1 MKQYAIAFAA
11 AGLLAS
17 ASAIAQEHDH
27 SAHDKPETAAKTEA
41 AAKPHGMTMQHG
53 EAAGMR
59 GKGMKMS
66 AEQMQAHHLQML
78 QSIIDGAWRSEAN
91 KARDAYRHPLGT
103 LAFFGVSPHSKVVEV
118 WPGAGWYAEILVPYA
133 THHGSYTAAVNDP
146 AKMAS
151 ERSREYYAKQN
162 QALREKF
169 AADAETYG
177 KAQVLEFDPAAPVLG
192 KPGSADVVLTFRNVH
207 NWRMSNQAEG
217 MFKAFFAVLKKGGTL
232 GVVEHRADKDV
243 PADDK
248 SGYVSEAQVI
258 ALAKQAGF
266 VFAGRSEINAN
277 GNDSKDY
284 PDGVW
289 TLPPTYRLGD
299 TDRAK
304 YAAIGES
311 DRMTLRFV
319 KP

>member
-1 MKQYAIAFAA
+1 MKTWFIASFAVA
-11 AGLLAS
+11 ALG
-17 ASAIAQEHDH
+17 AQAQAADPLKAAVAADH
-27 SAHDKPETAAKTEA
+27 
-41 AAKPHGMTMQHG
+41 
-53 EAAGMR
+53 
-59 GKGMKMS
+59 
-66 AEQMQAHHLQML
+66 
-78 QSIIDGAWRSEAN
+78 RSVGN
-91 KARDAYRHPLGT
+91 VARDVWRHPYET
-103 LAFFGVSPHSKVVEV
+103 LSFFGIKPTDTVVELA
-118 WPGAGWYAEILVPYA
+118 PGGGWYTEILAPYLRDGGQLIA
-133 THHGSYTAAVNDP
+133 AEGGSV
-146 AKMAS
+146 
-151 ERSREYYAKQN
+151 

-217 MFKAFFAVLKKGGTL
+217 MFRAFFAVLKKGGTL

-277 GNDSKDY
+277 GNDTKDY
-284 PDGVW
+284 ADGVW

-311 DRMTLRFV
+311 DRMTLKFV
-319 KP
+319 KQ